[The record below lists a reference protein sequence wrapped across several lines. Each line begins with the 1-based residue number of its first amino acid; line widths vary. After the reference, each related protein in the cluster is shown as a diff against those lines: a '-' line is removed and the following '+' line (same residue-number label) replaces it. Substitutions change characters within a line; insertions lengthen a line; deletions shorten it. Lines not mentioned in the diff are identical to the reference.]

1 MSVILTVANNTSGVS
16 RGLHKPNFTL
26 NVKELDT
33 RDKVLHVESAQ
44 FEVHF
49 ENIDE
54 ATNKLYVVHGVEEEE
69 EEEDRLSIKTGTYSD
84 VDDLVSIINATLKRA
99 GHGDIVFSYSRH
111 TSRISVSVPR
121 NKRCLLKKDSPALV
135 LGVGTILKPYT
146 IEGSHTFPFAVD
158 LTKGRRLVLLYTDLI
173 GPAVEYEDNTD
184 SRVLKTFLIQT
195 LNGLNNYVFGKEDKR
210 LLLPHENVTS
220 ISFWLKF
227 NTGEHITSGYP
238 VYIDLRITNTT
249 T

>member
-1 MSVILTVANNTSGVS
+1 MILTVANNTSGVS

-26 NVKELDT
+26 NVKDLDI

-44 FEVHF
+44 FDVHF

-54 ATNKLYVVHGVEEEE
+54 ATNKLYVVHGE

-84 VDDLVSIINATLKRA
+84 IDDLVSMINATLNRA
-99 GHGDIVFSYSRH
+99 GHGDILFSYSRH
-111 TSRISVSVPR
+111 TSCISVSLPR
-121 NKRCLLKKDSPALV
+121 TKRCLLKKDSPGLV
-135 LGVGTILKPYT
+135 LGLGTILKPYT
-146 IEGSHTFPFAVD
+146 IVGSHTFPFALD
-158 LTKGRRLVLLYTDLI
+158 LTKRRLVLLYTDLI

-184 SRVLKTFLIQT
+184 LRVLKTFLIQT

-210 LLLPHENVTS
+210 MLLPHENVTS

-238 VYIDLRITNTT
+238 VYLDIRITNTT
-249 T
+249 